1 MQTLSIKN
9 VHKSFGKKTVLNNV
23 TLSVSKGEILA
34 LYGRNGCGKSTL
46 LKTLFGTLKANNIEL
61 LVNGTATT
69 PKASR
74 LNKII
79 AYIPQHPFLPSSQ
92 KVRDIIPMYHQDQEL
107 QDAVFYDPY
116 IASFTARRVSELS
129 LGQRRYFEVV
139 LLANSSHPFL
149 LIDEPFSMIEPL
161 HKERLK
167 DFLNSIKK
175 TKGIIITDHYYN
187 DVLEVS
193 TQNIIL
199 KDGLINTITTKE
211 DLLKYDYLKSV

>member
-46 LKTLFGTLKANNIEL
+46 LKILFGTLKANNIEL

-74 LNKII
+74 LNKSI

-92 KVRDIIPMYHQDQEL
+92 KVRDIIPMYHQNQEL
-107 QDAVFYDPY
+107 QDY
-116 IASFTARRVSELS
+116 
-129 LGQRRYFEVV
+129 
-139 LLANSSHPFL
+139 HP
-149 LIDEPFSMIEPL
+149 
-161 HKERLK
+161 
-167 DFLNSIKK
+167 
-175 TKGIIITDHYYN
+175 
-187 DVLEVS
+187 LE
-193 TQNIIL
+193 
-199 KDGLINTITTKE
+199 
-211 DLLKYDYLKSV
+211 KY

>member
-1 MQTLSIKN
+1 
-9 VHKSFGKKTVLNNV
+9 
-23 TLSVSKGEILA
+23 
-34 LYGRNGCGKSTL
+34 
-46 LKTLFGTLKANNIEL
+46 
-61 LVNGTATT
+61 
-69 PKASR
+69 
-74 LNKII
+74 
-79 AYIPQHPFLPSSQ
+79 
-92 KVRDIIPMYHQDQEL
+92 MYHHDQEL

-116 IASFTARRVSELS
+116 IASFTARKVSELS

-167 DFLNSIKK
+167 DFLNSIKR